1 MVKQDVSIDAPAH
14 TPGTYKGE
22 EQIKNQGKEPGR
34 YDDGEAGADRPAGGS
49 TARNST
55 SINPEAKDP
64 IDPRMPNMP
73 PA

>member
-1 MVKQDVSIDAPAH
+1 MVMQDVSIDTPAH

-34 YDDGEAGADRPAGGS
+34 HDTGDANRPAGRS
-49 TARNST
+49 TARDST

>member
-14 TPGTYKGE
+14 TPGTAKGE

-34 YDDGEAGADRPAGGS
+34 HDTGDDNRPAGRS
-49 TARNST
+49 TARDST

>member
-22 EQIKNQGKEPGR
+22 EQTKNQGKEPGR
-34 YDDGEAGADRPAGGS
+34 YDAGKAGADRPAGGS
-49 TARNST
+49 TARDST